1 MGSLEKELLDLV
13 RDLYNTIGWPGVI
26 GLMAVE
32 SVFFPIPSEVV
43 MPLSGWML
51 IADKGHSAWLVLLAG
66 FYGALGSLIG
76 ALIIYAVGAW
86 GGRPLLERYGRYVLI
101 TSADLDT
108 ANRWFDRYG
117 TWAVFL
123 SRLVPVARS
132 LISLPAGVTRM
143 PLIPFILLTFVG
155 SFIWSLGLAYA
166 GYQLGDNWESIR
178 DVMRPVEIPI
188 LIVVVFLVA
197 YYVYRHVR
205 QLRSGL
211 NDSREAETE
220 RHVP

>member
-188 LIVVVFLVA
+188 LIVVVLLVA

-211 NDSREAETE
+211 NPNPPKDGLGDS
-220 RHVP
+220 P

>member
-1 MGSLEKELLDLV
+1 M
-13 RDLYNTIGWPGVI
+13 
-26 GLMAVE
+26 
-32 SVFFPIPSEVV
+32 
-43 MPLSGWML
+43 
-51 IADKGHSAWLVLLAG
+51 LLARG
-66 FYGALGSLIG
+66 VGGPCLSDMAGMCSLPALTWIRRTVGSTG
-76 ALIIYAVGAW
+76 
-86 GGRPLLERYGRYVLI
+86 
-101 TSADLDT
+101 T
-108 ANRWFDRYG
+108 APGLCSFHD
-117 TWAVFL
+117 F
-123 SRLVPVARS
+123 VPVARS

-188 LIVVVFLVA
+188 LIVVVLLVA

-211 NDSREAETE
+211 KDSREAETE

>member
-13 RDLYNTIGWPGVI
+13 RDVYNTIGWPGVI

-188 LIVVVFLVA
+188 LIVVVLLVA
-197 YYVYRHVR
+197 YYVYRHVH
-205 QLRSGL
+205 QLRLGL
-211 NDSREAETE
+211 KDSREAETE